1 MGRHR
6 RRRGHA
12 RTGLVGASAALTVGA
27 VAVGSGLMPGLSQH
41 LTGER
46 DAELDASGE
55 RSSSPFAAEDEL
67 EREDPRPTRS
77 AEREAAEESAEPT
90 PTEEAEEPTE
100 EPEPEETTEEPSPTP
115 EETTEEPS
123 PTPTPEPEPEP
134 SDPPAAEEEPS
145 SPEVQ
150 AAEAVLGLVNQARGQ
165 AGCQPL
171 RLDAGLTNV
180 ALAHSRDMA
189 QRGYFDHTDPDGR
202 TPWDRAAAAGVS
214 GMGGENI
221 AMGQPDAQSVVDAWM
236 NSEGHRAN
244 ILNCDFTTMGLGAH
258 FADGGPWWTQ
268 TFGY

>member
-12 RTGLVGASAALTVGA
+12 RTGLVGASAALAVGA
-27 VAVGSGLMPGLSQH
+27 VAVGSGLMPGVTQH
-41 LTGER
+41 FTGQ
-46 DAELDASGE
+46 DDPPLDASGE
-55 RSSSPFAAEDEL
+55 RSSAPAFDDDL
-67 EREDPRPTRS
+67 EREDPRPTRG
-77 AEREAAEESAEPT
+77 ADREPVEETSESAEPT
-90 PTEEAEEPTE
+90 EEASTE
-100 EPEPEETTEEPSPTP
+100 EPEPEETASEEPSPTP
-115 EETTEEPS
+115 EETVEEAPA
-123 PTPTPEPEPEP
+123 PEPEPT
-134 SDPPAAEEEPS
+134 SPPTAEEEEPA
-145 SPEVQ
+145 SPEVE

-189 QRGYFDHTDPDGR
+189 ERGYFDHTDPDGR
-202 TPWDRAAAAGVS
+202 TPWDRAAAAGIS
-214 GMGGENI
+214 TMGGENI
-221 AMGQPDAQSVVDAWM
+221 AMGQPDARAVVDAWM

-258 FADGGPWWTQ
+258 FGDGGPWWTQ